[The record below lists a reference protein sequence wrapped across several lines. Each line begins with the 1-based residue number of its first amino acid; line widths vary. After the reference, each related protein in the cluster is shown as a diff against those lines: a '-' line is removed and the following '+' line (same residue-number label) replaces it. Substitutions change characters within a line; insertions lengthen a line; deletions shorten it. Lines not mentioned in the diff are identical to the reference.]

1 MARKKLLIITRG
13 DLEDRYPGVELGDFK
28 PTHWAHTAGQAR
40 SDFVRLDAPE
50 ESGIAY
56 AYQPAQ
62 EEPTY
67 GVIPGGKWQ
76 HLDVAGMVDSDIVR
90 YDANWIPLHERDGH
104 VYFVESGAD
113 GPIKIGWSQDVE
125 RRIGELQVANAH
137 KLRLLGVVPGTMQKE
152 GELHATF
159 SHLRMEAEWFQN
171 SPEIHEYLGKFG
183 R

>member
-1 MARKKLLIITRG
+1 MAVRIVTRA
-13 DLEDRYPGVELGDFK
+13 DLEQRYPGVELGSFK
-28 PTHWAHTAGQAR
+28 PTHWAGIRGT
-40 SDFVRLDAPE
+40 SNVDFVNLSVPDE
-50 ESGIAY
+50 KSISWGIE
-56 AYQPAQ
+56 PGH

-67 GVIPGGKWQ
+67 AVIPGGKWQ
-76 HLDVAGMVDSDIVR
+76 HLNVGGIVEADFVR
-90 YDANWIPLHERDGH
+90 YDPNWIPLHERDGH
-104 VYFVESGAD
+104 VYFVESGTG

-171 SPEIHEYLGKFG
+171 SVEIHAYLDKFS